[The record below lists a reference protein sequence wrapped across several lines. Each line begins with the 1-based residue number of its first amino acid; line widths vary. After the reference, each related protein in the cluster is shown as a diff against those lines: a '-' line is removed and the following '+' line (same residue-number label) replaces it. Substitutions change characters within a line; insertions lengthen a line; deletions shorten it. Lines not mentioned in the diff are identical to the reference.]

1 MIEAEDALIAKIGV
15 KVCIAAKRVLVDSG
29 MFPRIGVGAATLW
42 MAFWPVIE
50 NLIMAFTLKVLPV
63 IEILFVPS

>member
-29 MFPRIGVGAATLW
+29 MFPRIGVGAATLC
-42 MAFWPVIE
+42 MAVWPNFL
-50 NLIMAFTLKVLPV
+50 NLIMAFTLNFFPV
-63 IEILFVPS
+63 IEILFDPS